1 MSNIVDLAANFTQEK
16 HKLQKRKYT
25 GAPYFEHCREVAGI
39 LEEFGVRDEEMLCAA
54 YLHDTVEDTD
64 TTFEE
69 LEKFFGAQIT
79 QFVRELTD
87 ISKKED
93 GNREVR
99 KEIDR
104 QHTAKA
110 QTKVKIIKLA
120 DLISN
125 SRTITFHDPNF
136 AKVYMAEKKRLL
148 EILGT
153 EEVKNHYA
161 GKFLFEFAEQLVN
174 DYFRQIAL
182 RETKPIL

>member
-1 MSNIVDLAANFTQEK
+1 MNLLNLAIEYAKEK
-16 HKLQKRKYT
+16 HKNQKRKYT

-39 LEEFGVRDEEMLCAA
+39 LEEMGVRDEEMLCAA
-54 YLHDTVEDTD
+54 YLHDTIEDTD
-64 TTFEE
+64 ATFEE
-69 LEKFFGAQIT
+69 LENFFGANIT

-125 SRTITFHDPNF
+125 GRTIAFDDPNF
-136 AKVYMAEKKRLL
+136 AKVYMTEKRRLL

-153 EEVKNHYA
+153 KEVKNHYA
-161 GKFLFEFAEQLVN
+161 GKLLFEFAEQLVN
-174 DYFRQIAL
+174 DYFCQIAL
-182 RETKPIL
+182 KEITTNN